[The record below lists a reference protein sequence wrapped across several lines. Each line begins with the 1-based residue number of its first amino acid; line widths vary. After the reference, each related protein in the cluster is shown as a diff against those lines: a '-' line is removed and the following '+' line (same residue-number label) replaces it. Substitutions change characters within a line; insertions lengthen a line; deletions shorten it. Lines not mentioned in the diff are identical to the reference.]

1 MGSAVAVTKEERL
14 QITYEQFITDSNHY
28 LWRVEHGEAFDVV
41 KDGKVVVEIVS
52 VQNRGRQA
60 AWRNA

>member
-1 MGSAVAVTKEERL
+1 MESVAAMTKEERL

-41 KDGKVVVEIVS
+41 RDGKVVVEIVP
-52 VQNRGRQA
+52 VQNKDRQA
-60 AWRNA
+60 A